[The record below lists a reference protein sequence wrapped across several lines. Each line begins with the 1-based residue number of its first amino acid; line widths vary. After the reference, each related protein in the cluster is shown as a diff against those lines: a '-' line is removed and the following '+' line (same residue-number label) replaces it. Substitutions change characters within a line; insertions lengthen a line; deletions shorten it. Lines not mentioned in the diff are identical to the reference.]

1 MIRIQICP
9 NITRPR
15 NRRANSAIS
24 PLGDGR
30 TRLQQQVVEVG
41 SKGVRRCV
49 VVMWFAKRGKFAI
62 SGGSLLGE
70 HVDDLVSARRDLLV
84 GCPVCTFRTDDALR
98 VSLSDHQRRDASWKL
113 HVGATSDPGTR
124 GARHRAASP
133 HPAPSSR
140 QASDQH
146 GWARRLST
154 RKCHRARDGEVITV
168 YPITLDDAYRMA
180 PRNAQRGDEDR
191 SKV

>member
-24 PLGDGR
+24 PLGDGH

-41 SKGVRRCV
+41 SKGVRRLRSGDAV
-49 VVMWFAKRGKFAI
+49 REKEEFAI
-62 SGGSLLGE
+62 SGGSLLDE
-70 HVDDLVSARRDLLV
+70 HVDDLVSVRRDLLV
-84 GCPVCTFRTDDALR
+84 GCHVCTFRTDDALR

-146 GWARRLST
+146 GRARRLST
-154 RKCHRARDGEVITV
+154 RKCHRAHDGEVITV
-168 YPITLDDAYRMA
+168 YPITVDDAYRMA

-191 SKV
+191 SKL